1 MSFRVKV
8 ARLGALVVV
17 LMAASWCVVPS
28 ALADPVPSPGSP
40 GPQYSPALTRST
52 FSDPGAALR
61 PKYRWWQPIA
71 DDNDTTL
78 RSEVDEMAAAGA
90 GGYEQNGFGLNMNPA
105 GITPQFQSLANS
117 QEFNDVFGWGT
128 PAWSDRTAASESE
141 AARDGLI
148 GDMNE
153 GSRWNNNVP
162 AVYSQNQP
170 AAAQQVVFGDSQL
183 QPGQTPSSELPPALA
198 NRQYGEAS
206 GVSTELCQLAKPGDR
221 NLKVDS
227 IAGLLAGDM
236 ITLGQGP
243 GAESATIQKVGTA
256 SPCVPLSQP
265 VKAGAIV
272 VHVPLGPSDLGSTS
286 ATTTTSALSAISGT
300 LGTAL
305 LPAQYQKGET
315 VTIGS
320 GPSAQIDMIASI
332 GTYDVAAPTAVAAA
346 APAGATSVLLA
357 STTNFLK
364 ADTITLDAGQPDQQT
379 RTITAVGEGGTG
391 TTLSQPAAQGD
402 LGLTVAS
409 TSDLAAGNQIVI
421 DPGRPDQQ
429 TATIAS
435 VDGKAATDNVL
446 LQDTTVDGAFP
457 AGTTVQLAHLGVA
470 FSPALTAPVTVGASV
485 TDTGT
490 GITLTTPLK
499 ADHPTGDTLVAQGT
513 GVTLTRPLTQ
523 AHDAGADTV
532 PQTTLYT
539 QANPGD
545 TTLTLVSAAGM
556 AVGDTITFG
565 GSDPESGAISKI
577 GGTTSHYQTI
587 TLAQPLTKAHFGGE
601 AVLDI
606 APRSPATQLNAPA
619 PAGATNLKV
628 DSTSGMTAGDR
639 IVVGSASGVDEIVTI
654 AKGGVG
660 TPGADGT
667 GITLSEPLVYAH
679 AAGERVADSTLA
691 GDTAGVSDLAVQHLI
706 ALVFAQCTSDNA
718 TTCPATTIDGTRD
731 LDPDSVQVATDK
743 VIDGKLQYGGPLPQG
758 NGNPWEEV
766 AIYET
771 ADGEILNGATPTSP
785 DYWLDHL
792 STTGAQ
798 AMAEYF
804 DDHILNNPAT
814 EAAIRYEDTHTG
826 TPAVFEDSLEESINL
841 KWTFGM
847 IDAWKQY
854 LGYDPTRLL
863 VAFVGN
869 NNGMSNTPL
878 FDFPQ
883 SDGHGQTLGSRVRQD
898 YLQLRDDLYVHRY
911 VPTLDQWADSH
922 GLVTRFQSYGDPID
936 TGEAAANEGI
946 AEGEHLAWTNE
957 DETQKFKVVA
967 SGSYQN
973 GNKVVSDECCE
984 EISDVWADTF
994 GVDGSGT
1001 GPEGSSILSNANS
1014 AYADIAGG
1022 ATQIVWHG
1030 WPYQTFP
1037 AGAAAVWPGNTYG
1050 GDNTFSAAYGPN
1062 EPQYNADRAENLNLA
1077 RIALAL
1083 RQGEPAFDAAVYD
1096 GSIAS
1101 SSSLAQDGYTY
1112 GYISPAF
1119 LNYSDARYGYDP
1131 GGGAQNADGTPE
1143 KVLFPGHGDY
1153 RSAIIDDQA
1162 GIPVAAAQ
1170 KILSLARQGL
1180 PVVIVGAVPDS
1191 TLSAAPGTVSGMAA
1205 QDALVQQAMAKLVA
1219 MPNVRVV
1226 ADATATD
1233 SQADDGNV
1241 PAALHALGIE
1251 PTTALSPVSVASGA
1265 AAQPVLALRRHDAR
1279 TDTDYYYLFN
1289 PDLTATV
1296 SPQVTLTGSGAPY
1309 RLDTW
1314 TGTASAIDGYT
1325 APGRDRIGLSV
1336 RIAPGNFALIAIS
1349 PHAPDGATPAPAIH
1363 ATATTADADPA
1374 WSADVVFDGG
1384 GLEARAAQSGTYTT
1398 TLSNGQAVKTGIDV
1412 PQLAGATGP
1421 LTLTDWQLSVDSWGP
1436 PPSGAPTQT
1445 SHTPIPASGTMT
1457 VGPLSGTTNGALP
1470 SWTQITP
1477 QNGFPVADNLTNVGG
1492 IGTYTTSFDLLSTW
1506 RTGSDGAYL
1515 NLGVAVDTV
1524 QITVNG
1530 RDVTGIDQNDR
1541 NEIDLGPY
1549 LRPGLNAMKVQVAIP
1564 LRNAVAVAPAT
1575 PATGQVPN
1583 SAEPIGAL
1591 QGGSH
1596 EANMGLI
1603 GPVVLTPYGQATV
1616 RGRRRPSHSGDRA
1629 SSQPRRADQRTAGRQ
1644 P

>member
-1 MSFRVKV
+1 MSTRLS
-8 ARLGALVVV
+8 ASRLGVSVAAVVATTCFGV
-17 LMAASWCVVPS
+17 SL

-40 GPQYSPALTRST
+40 GHQYAPPLTRST
-52 FSDPGAALR
+52 FSDPSSALR

-71 DDNDTTL
+71 DDNDATL

-90 GGYEQNGFGLNMNPA
+90 GGYEQNGFGINMNPA

-117 QEFNDVFGWGT
+117 QDFNDIFGWGT
-128 PAWSDRTAASESE
+128 LAWSDRTAASESE

-162 AVYSQNQP
+162 TVYSQNQP
-170 AAAQQVVFGDSQL
+170 AAAKQVVMGDTQL
-183 QPGQTPSSELPPALA
+183 QPGQTPSTELPPALA
-198 NRQYGEAS
+198 NRQYGVTS
-206 GVSTELCQLAKPGDR
+206 GVSTELCQRAQPGDR
-221 NLKVDS
+221 NLQVDS
-227 IAGLLAGDM
+227 IAGLLAGDT

-243 GAESATIQKVGTA
+243 GAESASIRTVGTA

-265 VKAGAIV
+265 AAAGATV
-272 VHVPLGPSDLGSTS
+272 VHVPLAPSDLGSTS
-286 ATTTTSALSAISGT
+286 ATTTSSTLSTISGT
-300 LGTAL
+300 LGTAM
-305 LPAQYQKGET
+305 LPAQYQQGEA

-320 GPSAQIDMIASI
+320 GPSAQTDTIASV
-332 GTYDVAAPTAVAAA
+332 GTYDVAAPTTVAAA
-346 APAGATSVLLA
+346 APAGASSVLLS
-357 STTNFLK
+357 STTNFLQGDK
-364 ADTITLDAGQPDQQT
+364 ITIDAGQPDQQT
-379 RTITAVGEGGTG
+379 RTITAVGESGTG
-391 TTLSQPAAQGD
+391 TTLSEPTANGD

-409 TSDLAAGNQIVI
+409 TSGLAAGNQIVI
-421 DPGRPDQQ
+421 DPGKPDEQV
-429 TATIAS
+429 ATIAS
-435 VDGKAATDNVL
+435 IATKATTDNLL
-446 LQDTTVDGAFP
+446 LQDTTVDRAFP
-457 AGTTVQLAHLGVA
+457 AGTTLQLAHLGVS
-470 FSPALTAPVTVGASV
+470 FSPALSASATAGETV

-490 GITLTTPLK
+490 GITLTHPLT
-499 ADHPTGDTLVAQGT
+499 ADHPVGDTFMAQGT
-513 GVTLTRPLTQ
+513 GLTLTKPLTQ
-523 AHDAGADTV
+523 AHDAGAATV

-545 TTLTLVSAAGM
+545 TTLTLISAAGM
-556 AVGDTITFG
+556 AAGDTITFG
-565 GSDPESGAISKI
+565 GSEPETDTISAIGSAN
-577 GGTTSHYQTI
+577 SHNQTV
-587 TLAQPLTKAHFGGE
+587 TLAQPLTKTHFGGE

-606 APRSPATQLNAPA
+606 APRSPATQLDAAAPV
-619 PAGATNLKV
+619 GATNVKV
-628 DSTSGMTAGDR
+628 DSTTGMAGGDR
-639 IVVGSASGVDEIVTI
+639 IVIGSASGVDELAII

-660 TPGADGT
+660 TPGPNGT
-667 GITLSEPLVYAH
+667 GITLSKPLNYAH
-679 AAGERVADSTLA
+679 DVGERVVDSPLAD
-691 GDTAGVSDLAVQHLI
+691 DTAGVSDLGVEHLV
-706 ALVFAQCTSDNA
+706 ALVFAQCTGGTS
-718 TTCPATTIDGTRD
+718 TTCPATTLDGTRE

-743 VIDGKLQYGGPLPQG
+743 VVRGKLQYGGPLPQG

-785 DYWLDHL
+785 NYWLDHL

-798 AMAEYF
+798 AMAGYF
-804 DDHILNNPAT
+804 DGHILNNPVT
-814 EAAIRYEDTHTG
+814 ESAIRYEDAHTG
-826 TPAVFEDSLEESINL
+826 RPAVFEDSLEESINL
-841 KWTFGM
+841 KWTSGM

-854 LGYDPTRLL
+854 LGYDPTKLL

-883 SDGHGQTLGSRVRQD
+883 SDGQGGTLGSRVRQD
-898 YLQLRDDLYVHRY
+898 YLQLRDDLYVDRY
-911 VPTLDQWADSH
+911 VPTLNAWADSH

-946 AEGEHLAWTNE
+946 AEGEHLAWTDE

-994 GVDGSGT
+994 GVDGSGS

-1030 WPYQTFP
+1030 WPYQAFP

-1050 GDNTFSAAYGPN
+1050 GDTTFSAAYGPN
-1062 EPQYNADRAENLNLA
+1062 EPQYNVNQAENLNLA
-1077 RIALAL
+1077 RLALAL
-1083 RQGEPAFDAAVYD
+1083 RQGDPAFDAAVYD
-1096 GSIAS
+1096 GSIVS
-1101 SSSLAQDGYTY
+1101 SSSLAQKGYTY

-1131 GGGAQNADGTPE
+1131 NGGAQNADGRPE

-1153 RSAIIDDQA
+1153 RSLIIDNQSEMAVD
-1162 GIPVAAAQ
+1162 AAQ
-1170 KILSLARQGL
+1170 KILSLAQKGL

-1191 TLSAAPGTVSGMAA
+1191 TPSASPGTVSGMAA
-1205 QDALVQQAMAKLVA
+1205 QDAVVQQAMTRLVA
-1219 MPNVRVV
+1219 LSNVQVV
-1226 ADATATD
+1226 AAATATG

-1241 PAALHALGIE
+1241 PAALHAFGIDA
-1251 PTTALSPVSVASGA
+1251 TTALSPVSFASGA
-1265 AAQPVLALRRHDAR
+1265 TAQPVATLRRHDGS

-1289 PDLTATV
+1289 PNLTATV
-1296 SPQVTLTGSGAPY
+1296 SPQVTLTGTGAPY

-1325 APGRDRIGLSV
+1325 TPGPDRVGLSV

-1349 PHAPDGATPAPAIH
+1349 PHAPVGTTQAPSVH
-1363 ATATTADADPA
+1363 ATSTMGDADPA
-1374 WSADVVFDGG
+1374 WSVNVVRNGG
-1384 GLEARAAQSGTYTT
+1384 GLDVRAGETGSYTT
-1398 TLSNGQAVKTGIDV
+1398 TLSTGQMVDSQVTV
-1412 PQLAGATGP
+1412 PAISPDAGP

-1436 PPSGAPTQT
+1436 TPSGDPTQS
-1445 SHTPIPASGTMT
+1445 SHTPIPASGTLT
-1457 VGPLSGTTNGALP
+1457 VQPLPGSTNGALP

-1477 QNGFPVADNLTNVGG
+1477 QDGFPVADNLTNVAG
-1492 IGTYTTSFDLLSTW
+1492 IGIYSTSFTLPSSWTPG
-1506 RTGSDGAYL
+1506 TDGAYL
-1515 NLGVAVDTV
+1515 NVGVAVDTV

-1530 RDVTGIDQNDR
+1530 RTVSGIDQNDR

-1549 LRPGLNAMKVQVAIP
+1549 LQAGTNTMTVQVATP

-1583 SAEPIGAL
+1583 SSEPIGAL
-1591 QGGSH
+1591 QGGKQD
-1596 EANMGLI
+1596 ANMGLI
-1603 GPVVLTPYGQATV
+1603 GPVTLTPYAQVAV
-1616 RGRRRPSHSGDRA
+1616 R
-1629 SSQPRRADQRTAGRQ
+1629 
-1644 P
+1644 